1 MDYQQLYHRLFNG
14 ITDAVEALG
23 HQNYGMAKDILIAAQ
38 CDAEDLYINMG
49 TPKDPGKESS
59 ADPYEKW

>member
-14 ITDAVEALG
+14 ITDALEAMQRQDFGLAR
-23 HQNYGMAKDILIAAQ
+23 NILISAQ
-38 CDAEDLYINMG
+38 CDTEDLYINMG

-59 ADPYEKW
+59 ADPYEK